1 MKRADIETTLRKCLF
16 FKDINNNNLKKIAAL
31 CHTSEYKAGA
41 SIFQQG
47 DLGECL
53 YVIVEGLVELERSVV
68 LTDRKGRVVIDRLGR
83 NRMLGCWSTLLNQPH
98 IVMSSAICQKPTKV
112 IVFKG
117 NDLRRLMEKEAS
129 LGFYMCERL
138 CFLLRDRIEHAYGA
152 LEKI

>member
-1 MKRADIETTLRKCLF
+1 MKRADIEATLRKCLF
-16 FKDINNNNLKKIAAL
+16 FKDIEKNNLEKIAAL
-31 CHTSEYKAGA
+31 CKTSEYKAGA

-53 YVIVEGLVELERSVV
+53 YVIIEGFVELERSVT
-68 LTDRKGRVVIDRLGR
+68 LTDRKGRVVIDRLDH

-98 IVMSSAICQKPTKV
+98 ILMSSAICQKPTKV

-117 NDLRRLMEKEAS
+117 NDIRRLMEEEAS

>member
-1 MKRADIETTLRKCLF
+1 MKRDDIEATLRKCLF
-16 FKDINNNNLKKIAAL
+16 FKDIEKNNVAKIAAL

-47 DLGECL
+47 DLGEYL
-53 YVIVEGLVELERSVV
+53 YVIIEGQVELERSVT

-98 IVMSSAICQKPTKV
+98 ILMSSAICQKPTQV
-112 IVFKG
+112 IAFKG
-117 NDLRRLMEKEAS
+117 NDLRRLMEEKTD

>member
-1 MKRADIETTLRKCLF
+1 MKRADIEATLRKCLF
-16 FKDINNNNLKKIAAL
+16 FKDIEKNNLEKIAAL
-31 CHTSEYKAGA
+31 CKTSEYKAGA

-53 YVIVEGLVELERSVV
+53 YVIIEGFVELERSVT
-68 LTDRKGRVVIDRLGR
+68 LTDRKGRVVIDRLDH

-98 IVMSSAICQKPTKV
+98 ILMSSAICQKPTKV

-117 NDLRRLMEKEAS
+117 NDIRLLMEEEAS

>member
-1 MKRADIETTLRKCLF
+1 MKRADIEATLRKCLF
-16 FKDINNNNLKKIAAL
+16 FKDIEKNNVAKIATL

-47 DLGECL
+47 DLGEYL
-53 YVIVEGLVELERSVV
+53 YVIIEGLVELERSVT
-68 LTDRKGRVVIDRLGR
+68 LTDRKGKVVIDRLGR

-98 IVMSSAICQKPTKV
+98 ILMSSAICQKPTKV
-112 IVFKG
+112 IAFKG
-117 NDLRRLMEKEAS
+117 NDLRRLMEEKTD